1 MILEFKFKRFFKA
14 LLPETGFPSGLFSSC
29 FLLLFGIGIHA
40 NADTRVVAW
49 GAGTV
54 YNPSDN
60 NDFGQSIVPANLT
73 NAVQVAG
80 GWRHSLALKADGT
93 VQGWGDDTVGQINFP
108 DSRNYMAIACGV
120 EHSLALLNNGT
131 VIAEGDNSYGEGD
144 VPNGLTNVVAIASGY
159 YHSLALES
167 DGTVV
172 AWGADDGVDPIGTNP
187 NYGQADVPTNLANVV
202 AISGGGYHSLALK
215 SDGTLAEW
223 GDQNSWGGQIPS
235 GLSNVVA
242 IAAGAEHNVAL
253 LAKGAVAV
261 WGSNTFGQTNI
272 PSGLSNVVAIAAGG
286 FHTLA
291 LKSNGTLIAW
301 GAGIGTNPNV
311 DYGQST
317 VPTGLTNLT
326 QITAGFVNSLVLE
339 GNAPL
344 GLTALL
350 TVNSFGTHGFSL
362 SLPSRN
368 GRVYQLQYNSSLTN
382 PAWTALPLQAGDGGT
397 LRFNDPV
404 APATQRFYRVN
415 RW

>member
-1 MILEFKFKRFFKA
+1 MFLESELKRLCKA
-14 LLPETGFPSGLFSSC
+14 LPSKPGFASALFNAS
-29 FLLLFGIGIHA
+29 LLLIFAIGVHA
-40 NADTRVVAW
+40 SAGTRVVAW
-49 GAGTV
+49 GAGTI
-54 YNPSDN
+54 YKPSDN

-93 VQGWGDDTVGQINFP
+93 IQGWGDDTVGQINFP
-108 DSRNYMAIACGV
+108 EGSDYTAVACGV
-120 EHSLALLNNGT
+120 EHSLALLTNGT

-144 VPNGLTNVVAIASGY
+144 VPNGLTNVVAIAAGY
-159 YHSLALES
+159 YHSLALQS

-172 AWGADDGVDPIGTNP
+172 AWGADAGVEPVGTNP

-223 GDQNSWGGQIPS
+223 GDQNSWGGQIPA

-253 LAKGAVAV
+253 LASGMLVV
-261 WGSNTFGQTNI
+261 WGTNIYGQTNL
-272 PSGLSNVVAIAAGG
+272 PPGLSNVVAIAAGG

-291 LKSNGTLIAW
+291 LKSNGTLVAW
-301 GAGIGTNPNV
+301 GAGIGSNPYV

-317 VPTGLTNLT
+317 VPTGLTNLI

-339 GNAPL
+339 GSAPL
-344 GLTALL
+344 SLNTLLTA
-350 TVNSFGTHGFSL
+350 NSLRTNGFSV
-362 SLPSRN
+362 SLPARN
-368 GRVYQLQYNSSLTN
+368 GRVYQLEYTSTLTN
-382 PAWTALPLQAGDGGT
+382 PAWTALPLQAGNGGT
-397 LRFNDPV
+397 LLLNDPAV
-404 APATQRFYRVN
+404 PALQRFYRVN

>member
-1 MILEFKFKRFFKA
+1 MFLEFELKRFFKV
-14 LLPETGFPSGLFSSC
+14 LFSSPGFPSALFSSF
-29 FLLLFGIGIHA
+29 FLLLFAIGIHA
-40 NADTRVVAW
+40 SAGTRVVAW
-49 GAGTV
+49 GAGTI

-80 GWRHSLALKADGT
+80 GWRHSLALKANGT

-108 DSRNYMAIACGV
+108 DGDNYMAIACGV
-120 EHSLALLNNGT
+120 EHSLALLTNGT
-131 VIAEGDNSYGEGD
+131 VSAEGDNSYGEGD
-144 VPNGLTNVVAIASGY
+144 VPNGLTNVVAIAAGY

-172 AWGADDGVDPIGTNP
+172 AWGADDGVDPVGTNP
-187 NYGQADVPTNLANVV
+187 NYGQADVPTNLASVV

-223 GDQNSWGGQIPS
+223 GDQNSWGGQIPA

-253 LAKGAVAV
+253 LANGVLAV

-272 PSGLSNVVAIAAGG
+272 PAGLSNVVAVAAGG

-317 VPTGLTNLT
+317 VPTGLTNIT

-339 GNAPL
+339 GSAPL

-350 TVNSFGTHGFSL
+350 TVNSLGTNGFSI

-368 GRVYQLQYNSSLTN
+368 GRVYQLEYNSSLTN
-382 PAWTALPLQAGDGGT
+382 PVWTGLPLQAGNGGV
-397 LRFNDPV
+397 LRLNDP
-404 APATQRFYRVN
+404 ALPATQRFYRVN